1 LSRDT
6 RAVYSGSFCEGL
18 PSSFRYFA
26 VSRIACASGTYM
38 RLTANGN
45 GDVTLRN
52 RRVSALLGK
61 KIGMSWVVIS
71 IVISV
76 AVSYAVASTITVSS
90 TTYQQIL
97 GGYISSTGG
106 LTATDSGFSTAV
118 LATTA
123 AGTSSGSPITFGI
136 TTGTASSGVVASHW
150 QWAFQVATTGSTAA
164 STTFTVALTVNQNG
178 VATSYTV
185 YVATGGTVTSG
196 QAINCIFDI
205 GTSVTTPLSYTFT
218 VK

>member
-1 LSRDT
+1 MWST
-6 RAVYSGSFCEGL
+6 
-18 PSSFRYFA
+18 
-26 VSRIACASGTYM
+26 T
-38 RLTANGN
+38 NGI
-45 GDVTLRN
+45 GEVELRN
-52 RRVSALLGK
+52 RRVSTILGK
-61 KIGMSWVVIS
+61 KIGVSWVVIS
-71 IVISV
+71 ILLSV
-76 AVSYAVASTITVSS
+76 AVSYAVASTITVTS

-97 GGYISSTGG
+97 GGYVSSTGG
-106 LTATDSGFSTAV
+106 LTATDSGFSTSA
-118 LATTA
+118 LGTSA
-123 AGTSSGSPITFGI
+123 AGTSSGSPITFGVVA
-136 TTGTASSGVVASHW
+136 GTASPGVVASHW
-150 QWAFQVATTGSTAA
+150 QWTFQVATTGSTAV

>member
-1 LSRDT
+1 MRST
-6 RAVYSGSFCEGL
+6 TN
-18 PSSFRYFA
+18 
-26 VSRIACASGTYM
+26 RI
-38 RLTANGN
+38 
-45 GDVTLRN
+45 GDVKLRN
-52 RRVSALLGK
+52 RRASSLLAK
-61 KIGMSWVVIS
+61 KIGVSWVVI
-71 IVISV
+71 IMLVSV

-97 GGYISSTGG
+97 GGYVSSTGG

-118 LATTA
+118 LPTSA
-123 AGTSSGSPITFGI
+123 AGTSSGSPITFGV
-136 TTGTASSGVVASHW
+136 TTGTASPGVVAGHW
-150 QWAFQVATTGSTAA
+150 QWTFQVATTGSTAA
-164 STTFTVALTVNQNG
+164 STTFTVVLTVNQNG

>member
-1 LSRDT
+1 MRST
-6 RAVYSGSFCEGL
+6 TN
-18 PSSFRYFA
+18 
-26 VSRIACASGTYM
+26 RI
-38 RLTANGN
+38 
-45 GDVTLRN
+45 GDVKLRN
-52 RRVSALLGK
+52 RRASSLLAK
-61 KIGMSWVVIS
+61 KIGVSWVVI
-71 IVISV
+71 IILVSV

-97 GGYISSTGG
+97 GGYVSSTGG

-118 LATTA
+118 LPTSA
-123 AGTSSGSPITFGI
+123 AGTSSP
-136 TTGTASSGVVASHW
+136 GVVAGRW
-150 QWAFQVATTGSTAA
+150 QWTFQVATTGSTAA